1 MMDWIYTA
9 LVLVVGVAVLV
20 SGFIKVLYIGFF
32 LLLGLCV
39 LVYIIKRLILMS
51 KSMTYKK
58 DC

>member
-39 LVYIIKRLILMS
+39 LVYIIKRLILIS
-51 KSMTYKK
+51 KSMAHKK